1 MGTPAE
7 QPRAEQVVIETPRG
21 CLLGVLRQPPEPT
34 GRPGV
39 VVCNPF
45 AEERKSSAFVMA
57 RLALAATDAGF
68 PSLRFDYYG
77 CGDSEGDFIDAT
89 VDTRLADIA
98 DAAASLR
105 ERAGVADLILLGL
118 RLGGTLA
125 VRAAQDMAG
134 CTGLA
139 LIEPITDGA
148 AYLGGEMRRKLLRQ
162 MMTSGK
168 GGGSRAEMMK
178 ELERDDAVLDADGF
192 AVRGSTYKGLC
203 ALGIREG
210 EVAFA
215 GRVLVCQVHFNKKPK
230 AELEAVCDAYR
241 NAGAEVDFRRLVLP
255 PFWNRIDVAPAPEL
269 NDAVTEWLA

>member
-1 MGTPAE
+1 MGT
-7 QPRAEQVVIETPRG
+7 RAEQVVIETPRG
-21 CLLGVLRQPPEPT
+21 CLLGVLREPPEPT
-34 GRPGV
+34 GRPGM

-68 PSLRFDYYG
+68 PSLRFDYWG
-77 CGDSEGDFIDAT
+77 CGDSEGDFVDAT

-98 DAAASLR
+98 DAAAFLR
-105 ERAGVADLILLGL
+105 ERAGVQDVILLGL

-125 VRAAQDMAG
+125 ARAAEGMAG

-148 AYLGGEMRRKLLRQ
+148 AYLGGEMRRKLMRQ

-168 GGGSRAEMMK
+168 GGGSRDEMMK

-192 AVRGSTYKGLC
+192 ALRGSTYKGLC
-203 ALGIREG
+203 ALGIRQG
-210 EVAFA
+210 EVTFA
-215 GRVLVCQVHFNKKPK
+215 GRVLVCQVHFNEKPK
-230 AELEAVCDAYR
+230 AELEAVCDAYTT
-241 NAGAEVDFRRLVLP
+241 
-255 PFWNRIDVAPAPEL
+255 PAPRSTS
-269 NDAVTEWLA
+269 AAWSCPRSGTASTSPPPPS